1 MRARRFWRQVVLA
14 SALLPALLA
23 VSPPVA
29 AGLIVSLEGDFIQGG
44 LVRGRVAH
52 DAGVYLDGER
62 VRVARD
68 GRFVIG
74 FGRDAAA
81 RFVLRAVAP
90 DGPAEERIL
99 AVEQRTYTVERINN
113 LDADK
118 VNPPPQAFRRIRDE
132 RRLIAGARRRAFDHA
147 DCFGGFVWPLKNRIT
162 GVYGSAR
169 ILNGEPRS
177 PHYGVDIAGP
187 EGAVVRA
194 PAGGVVTLVHDM
206 YFSGK
211 TLVLDHGYG
220 VSSTFLHLH
229 KALVKNGE
237 RVEQGAPIGEVGATG
252 RATGPH
258 LDWRVN
264 WLGRRLDPQLLAG
277 PM

>member
-1 MRARRFWRQVVLA
+1 MPVSAPRRIVFALA
-14 SALLPALLA
+14 SLLA
-23 VSPPVA
+23 VSQPVA

-44 LVRGRVAH
+44 LVRGRVAP
-52 DAGVYLDGER
+52 DAGVSLDGER

-90 DGPAEERIL
+90 DGLAEERVL
-99 AVEQRTYTVERINN
+99 AVEQRTYEVERINN

-118 VNPPPQAFRRIRDE
+118 VNPPPHAFRRIRDE
-132 RRLIAGARRRAFDHA
+132 RRLIAQARRRALDHA
-147 DCFGGFVWPLKNRIT
+147 DCFGGFLWPLKNRIT
-162 GVYGSAR
+162 GVYGSTR

-177 PHYGVDIAGP
+177 PHYGVDIASP

-194 PAGGVVTLVHDM
+194 PAGGVVTLIHDM

-229 KALVKNGE
+229 KALVEDGE
-237 RVEQGAPIGEVGATG
+237 RVEQGAPIAEVGATG
-252 RATGPH
+252 RVTGPH

>member
-1 MRARRFWRQVVLA
+1 MPALLL
-14 SALLPALLA
+14 ALLPA
-23 VSPPVA
+23 VPPPVA

-44 LVRGRVAH
+44 LVRGSVA
-52 DAGVYLDGER
+52 DGAGVYLDGER

-74 FGRDAAA
+74 FGRNAAA

-90 DGPAEERIL
+90 DGIAEERIL
-99 AVEQRTYTVERINN
+99 AVEQRTYAVERINN

-118 VNPPPQAFRRIRDE
+118 VNPPPQALRRIRDE
-132 RRLIAGARRRAFDHA
+132 RRLIAGARQRAFDHA

-194 PAGGVVTLVHDM
+194 PAGGVVTLIHDM

-229 KALVKNGE
+229 RALVRDGE
-237 RVEQGAPIGEVGATG
+237 RVEQGAPIAEVGATG

>member
-1 MRARRFWRQVVLA
+1 MTIAALRAVLVLV
-14 SALLPALLA
+14 LLSA
-23 VSPPVA
+23 VSPAAA

-44 LVRGRVAH
+44 LVRGRVAP

-74 FGRDAAA
+74 FGRNAAA
-81 RFVLRAVAP
+81 RFVLRAVSP

-99 AVEQRTYTVERINN
+99 AVEQRTYDVERINN

-118 VNPPPQAFRRIRDE
+118 VNPPARALRRIRDE
-132 RRLIAGARRRAFDHA
+132 RRLIAEARQRAFDHA
-147 DCFGGFVWPLKNRIT
+147 DCFGGFLWPLKNRIT
-162 GVYGSAR
+162 GVYGSTR

-194 PAGGVVTLVHDM
+194 PAGGVVTLIHDM

-229 KALVKNGE
+229 RALVKDGE
-237 RVEQGAPIGEVGATG
+237 RVEQGAPIAEVGATG